1 MSGRQRLLV
10 RTFCILLCLWTAPL
24 SAEDGYR
31 LWLRY
36 DLASSPARLF
46 EYRSAVREIVFENT
60 NDCHAGREELQ
71 SALSTLLGVSIPVV
85 SKSSGPGSLI
95 VGTPDTSRTIAALT
109 DRKETESLG
118 TDGYLIRSSGKDS
131 RSSIIVA
138 ANGSRGLLYGV
149 FHLLR
154 LIQTQ
159 QSIRNISII
168 ERPRLQLRLLN
179 HWDNLDGSVER
190 GYAGKSIW
198 DWDRLP
204 QEPTERIRDY
214 ARANASIGINGT
226 VLNNVN
232 SQAEVLTAAY
242 LEKAAAIA
250 DILRPWGIR
259 VYLSIKCTSPIEI
272 DGLSTADPLDPA
284 VRQWWNTK
292 VNEVYRRIPD
302 FGGFL
307 VKAYSEGQ
315 PGPQQYGRT
324 HADGANMLAEALRP
338 FGGVVMW
345 RAFVYDLS
353 IDADRTKCAYLE
365 FVPLD
370 GQFGPN
376 AFVQVKNGPIDFQP
390 REPFNPLFGAM
401 PKTPLMMELQ
411 ITQEYTG
418 QAKHLVYLAPQWKE
432 VLDSNTYAYGDKT
445 PVATIIDGTA
455 EGHAISGIA
464 GVSGVGQDRNWTG
477 HHFSQANWYAFGR
490 LAWDPD
496 LTSERIADEWI
507 RMTWSNDEA
516 VVKTIQRIVSGS
528 WQACVNY
535 MTPMGLHHLMAEG
548 HHYGPQPDYVHPGRH
563 DWSSTYYHRADRS
576 GIGFDRSTS
585 GTGAVTQYHSPLRNK
600 WNSVE
605 TCPVDDLLWFH
616 HAAWSHPLA
625 GGRTV
630 WEELQSRYQQGVKSV
645 GDMRKMWESL
655 ETQIDAER
663 FEHVRSR
670 LDEQYEN
677 ACQWREV
684 CLAYF
689 GQFAAPLNQ

>member
-1 MSGRQRLLV
+1 MNIHHTVIL
-10 RTFCILLCLWTAPL
+10 RTLCILLCLIVGSL
-24 SAEDGYR
+24 RAEDGYR

-36 DLASSPARLF
+36 EPLSSPRYLDDC
-46 EYRSAVREIVFENT
+46 RSRIQEIVFEDQ
-60 NDCHAGREELQ
+60 NDQSAVRAELQ
-71 SALSTLLGVSIPVV
+71 TSLSALLGRSIPVV
-85 SKSSGPGSLI
+85 SERSGKPALI
-95 VGTPDTSRTIAALT
+95 VGTPETSKLVAALT
-109 DRKETESLG
+109 NSREIESLG
-118 TDGYLIRSSGKDS
+118 TDGYLIRSSDTDS
-131 RSSIIVA
+131 RSSILIA
-138 ANGSRGLLYGV
+138 ANTSRGLLYGA
-149 FHLLR
+149 FGMLR

-159 QSIRNISII
+159 QPIHNLSMV

-179 HWDNLDGSVER
+179 HWDNLDGTIER
-190 GYAGKSIW
+190 GYAGSSIW
-198 DWDRLP
+198 DWDSLP
-204 QEPTERIRDY
+204 DRPSERIRDY

-232 SQAEVLTAAY
+232 SRAEVLTQAY

-259 VYLSIKCTSPIEI
+259 VYLSIKCTSPMEL
-272 DGLSTADPLDPA
+272 DGLTTADPLDPT
-284 VRQWWNTK
+284 VRQWWKNKTA
-292 VNEVYRRIPD
+292 EIYSRIPD

-353 IDADRTKCAYLE
+353 IDPDRTRCAYLE

-370 GQFGPN
+370 GKFAPN

-401 PKTPLMMELQ
+401 PQTPLMMELQ

-418 QAKHLVYLAPQWKE
+418 QARHMVYLAPQWKDT
-432 VLDSNTYAYGDKT
+432 LDANTYAYGNKT

-455 EGHAISGIA
+455 EKHAVSGIA
-464 GVSGVGQDRNWTG
+464 GVSGIGQDRNWTG
-477 HHFSQANWYAFGR
+477 HHFSQANWYAYGR
-490 LAWDPD
+490 LAWNPE
-496 LTSERIADEWI
+496 LSSEQIAEEWI
-507 RMTWSNDEA
+507 RMTWSNDDT
-516 VVKTIQRIVSGS
+516 VVATIGRMMSGS

-563 DWSSTYYHRADRS
+563 DWSSTYYHKADRS

-585 GTGAVTQYHSPLRNK
+585 GTGAVTQYHKPLQNK
-600 WNSVE
+600 WDSVE
-605 TCPVDDLLWFH
+605 TCPVEDLLWFH
-616 HAAWSHPLA
+616 HVAWDYRL
-625 GGRTV
+625 GNGRTV
-630 WEELQSRYQQGVKSV
+630 WDELQSRYRQGAEVV
-645 GDMRKMWESL
+645 QAMRQTWKSL
-655 ETQIDAER
+655 EHKIDAQR
-663 FEHVRSR
+663 YEHVRGR

-677 ACQWREV
+677 ACRWRDV

-689 GQFAAPLNQ
+689 GRFAEPAK

>member
-1 MSGRQRLLV
+1 MNIHHTVIL
-10 RTFCILLCLWTAPL
+10 RTFYILLCLIGGSL
-24 SAEDGYR
+24 RAEDGYR

-36 DLASSPARLF
+36 EPLSSPQYLADC
-46 EYRSAVREIVFENT
+46 RSRIQEIVFEDK
-60 NDCHAGREELQ
+60 NDQSAVRTELQ
-71 SALSTLLGVSIPVV
+71 TSLSALLGRSIPVV
-85 SKSSGPGSLI
+85 SERSGKPALI
-95 VGTPDTSRTIAALT
+95 VGTPETSKLVAALT
-109 DRKETESLG
+109 SSREIESLG
-118 TDGYLIRSSGKDS
+118 TDGYLIRSSDTDS
-131 RSSIIVA
+131 RSSILIA
-138 ANGSRGLLYGV
+138 ANTSRGLLYGA
-149 FHLLR
+149 FGLLR

-159 QSIRNISII
+159 QPIHNLSMV

-179 HWDNLDGSVER
+179 HWDNLDGTIER
-190 GYAGKSIW
+190 GYAGSSIW
-198 DWDRLP
+198 DWDSLP
-204 QEPTERIRDY
+204 DRPSERIRDY
-214 ARANASIGINGT
+214 ARANASIGVNGT

-232 SQAEVLTAAY
+232 SRAEVLTQAY

-250 DILRPWGIR
+250 DILRPWGVR
-259 VYLSIKCTSPIEI
+259 VYLSIKCTSPMEL
-272 DGLSTADPLDPA
+272 DGLSTADPLDPT
-284 VRQWWNTK
+284 VRQWWKNK
-292 VNEVYRRIPD
+292 AAEIYSRIPD

-353 IDADRTKCAYLE
+353 IDPDRTRCAYLE

-370 GQFGPN
+370 GKFAPN

-401 PKTPLMMELQ
+401 PQTPLMMELQ

-418 QAKHLVYLAPQWKE
+418 QARHLVYLAPQWKDT
-432 VLDSNTYAYGDKT
+432 LDANTYAYGNKT
-445 PVATIIDGTA
+445 PVAAIVDGTA
-455 EGHAISGIA
+455 EKHAVSGIA
-464 GVSGVGQDRNWTG
+464 GVSGIGQDRNWTG
-477 HHFSQANWYAFGR
+477 HHFSQANWYAYGR
-490 LAWDPD
+490 LAWNPD
-496 LTSERIADEWI
+496 LSSEEIADEWI
-507 RMTWSNDEA
+507 RMTWSNDYT
-516 VVKTIQRIVSGS
+516 VVATIGRMMSGS

-563 DWSSTYYHRADRS
+563 DWSSTYYHKADRS

-585 GTGAVTQYHSPLRNK
+585 GTGAVAQYHKPLQNK
-600 WNSVE
+600 WDSVE

-616 HAAWSHPLA
+616 HVAWDYRLPN
-625 GGRTV
+625 GRTV
-630 WEELQSRYQQGVKSV
+630 WEELQSRYRQGAESV
-645 GDMRKMWESL
+645 QAMRQTWKSL
-655 ETQIDAER
+655 EHKIDAQR
-663 FEHVRSR
+663 YEHVRGR

-677 ACQWREV
+677 ACRWRDV

-689 GQFAAPLNQ
+689 GRFAEPAK